1 MRFHPYGTRRRGL
14 TSLAIAIP
22 VALVAVGC
30 TAASAEDAE
39 PPVLESRVKDIIE
52 LDGQSFKDLNANGE
66 LDAYED
72 WR

>member
-1 MRFHPYGTRRRGL
+1 MRVHPHGIRRRGL

-22 VALVAVGC
+22 VALVAVSC

-52 LDGQSFKDLNANGE
+52 VDGQSFKDLNANGE